1 VLRKWSGSL
10 ATGDPFEMVS
20 RLRDKNGEF
29 RPFLTRAVPAR
40 DAAGGIT
47 RWFGTSTD
55 ISGEFEIRREI
66 EESQTRLQKALYASQ
81 RLAAIVESSDDA
93 VIGKDLNGIVTSWN
107 PCAERMFGFTTD
119 EMIGQSIRKIIP
131 PEVFADEDR
140 IMSAVARGERTEH
153 FETVRKRKD
162 GEVIEVSLTLS
173 PVFDE
178 GGRIAGVASIS
189 RDISQQKKVEK
200 ALHTTERLATV
211 GRMAATIAHE
221 INNPLEAVTNL
232 VYLAQNCM
240 TDEDGKKFLQQAQ
253 QELSRVALLTKQTL
267 GFYRETKGARE
278 LALGELVI
286 PLVSVFS
293 TRARNKQI
301 SIETQI
307 KQDPTIVG
315 IPGELRQLFANLL
328 NNSIDAVPNAGRIAI
343 RVTRAQERSGAMRQG
358 VRLTVSDNGPGIDQE
373 LRKKLFEPFFT
384 TKREVGTGL
393 GLWVSSNIVRKHE
406 GMIKVRSSTEPGK
419 SWTVFSVFL
428 PLLSTSLEAN
438 G

>member
-1 VLRKWSGSL
+1 
-10 ATGDPFEMVS
+10 
-20 RLRDKNGEF
+20 
-29 RPFLTRAVPAR
+29 
-40 DAAGGIT
+40 
-47 RWFGTSTD
+47 
-55 ISGEFEIRREI
+55 
-66 EESQTRLQKALYASQ
+66 
-81 RLAAIVESSDDA
+81 
-93 VIGKDLNGIVTSWN
+93 
-107 PCAERMFGFTTD
+107 
-119 EMIGQSIRKIIP
+119 
-131 PEVFADEDR
+131 
-140 IMSAVARGERTEH
+140 
-153 FETVRKRKD
+153 
-162 GEVIEVSLTLS
+162 
-173 PVFDE
+173 
-178 GGRIAGVASIS
+178 
-189 RDISQQKKVEK
+189 
-200 ALHTTERLATV
+200 
-211 GRMAATIAHE
+211 
-221 INNPLEAVTNL
+221 
-232 VYLAQNCM
+232 
-240 TDEDGKKFLQQAQ
+240 
-253 QELSRVALLTKQTL
+253 
-267 GFYRETKGARE
+267 
-278 LALGELVI
+278 
-286 PLVSVFS
+286 VFS